1 MGIRQKLAVGLA
13 IASKALAE
21 DQSKE
26 KFQVQVDQ
34 ARRNLANW
42 ITPKGKLIR

>member
-1 MGIRQKLAVGLA
+1 MGMRQKLAVGLA
-13 IASKALAE
+13 VASKALAE

-34 ARRNLANW
+34 ARYKLANW
-42 ITPKGKLIR
+42 IAPKGKLIR

>member
-13 IASKALAE
+13 VASKALAE

-26 KFQVQVDQ
+26 KFQVQMDQ
-34 ARRNLANW
+34 ARYKLANR
-42 ITPKGKLIR
+42 IAPKGKLIR